1 MSEPTT
7 CLVSPLSSSPSS
19 LTQQQILHRLLL
31 LKDKEPNAWV
41 SMALV
46 NPTRML
52 GESISF
58 GRFTSESL
66 DWERWSTFT
75 QKRYV
80 EEAAKYSKPGSVAAK
95 RAYFEAHYKRK
106 AQEKAAILTQE
117 ANAHANGTSDS
128 ETREENHN
136 GRSVEK
142 KSKTD
147 NIMEQPAKDAVN
159 YQVVDDTN
167 QCKLDVEQSD
177 LDISNMEVVAVDMAQ
192 TCVDT
197 NLNVENLVLDDNPNK
212 EIAVP
217 VEERIPDPGPASH
230 EVLALPVKGTEVN
243 SSTKLSTKIAMAN
256 PSHSLHKRK
265 DIAALPRPKSGTI
278 VKKSDISSFEKTG
291 LTTRSLHV
299 SINLPFGT
307 SKRNRTAS
315 AAEQSRNDI
324 NSVSKSKKSNINSSE
339 KKGLAAQS
347 LHVSNSIPS
356 GTAKRNK
363 TAAAVEQSRNSVN
376 SVLISKKSVGG
387 SIEMKGL
394 TTLSLNMPANL
405 PSGAGKTSKTATAAD
420 KPRNGINRASKI
432 MKVEGQSVEKRP
444 TSRSLHMSINL
455 SSSAGFTSKTPSVF
469 EHNRSRKFDSNLP
482 SVSNHHPVASL
493 PKASHG
499 FLNQASANP
508 PSQGRR
514 AERLLNKSVSGG
526 VTANAKFSSISAELS
541 KSSSTTKS
549 NIRPLTTSSPFR
561 FRSEERALKRK
572 EFSQMVDETKSNE
585 EEKVQ
590 RQRIPK
596 VKTDHD
602 HKKLQQISGSKSKI
616 REDTN
621 GGSQCPNK
629 QIRKDKNLGNSCK
642 PPIYTN
648 NTKHVTEK
656 IKRATRQPT
665 ASLSNM
671 TRENASPNIQH

>member
-7 CLVSPLSSSPSS
+7 CVVSPLSSPSS
-19 LTQQQILHRLLL
+19 LTQQQL
-31 LKDKEPNAWV
+31 
-41 SMALV
+41 
-46 NPTRML
+46 NPMRML

-58 GRFTSESL
+58 GRFMSESL

-80 EEAAKYSKPGSVAAK
+80 EEAEKYSKPGSVAAK

-117 ANAHANGTSDS
+117 ANAQANGTSDS
-128 ETREENHN
+128 ETPEGNHD

-142 KSKTD
+142 KSKSDT
-147 NIMEQPAKDAVN
+147 IMKQPDKDAVN

-167 QCKLDVEQSD
+167 QYKLDVGQSD
-177 LDISNMEVVAVDMAQ
+177 LDISNMEGVAQDMAQ

-197 NLNVENLVLDDNPNK
+197 NLNVENHVLHDNPNK

-217 VEERIPDPGPASH
+217 VEERIPDPGPASR

-243 SSTKLSTKIAMAN
+243 SSTKLSTETAIAN
-256 PSHSLHKRK
+256 LSHSLHKRK
-265 DIAALPRPKSGTI
+265 DVAALPRLKSGTM
-278 VKKSDISSFEKTG
+278 VKKSDVSSFEKTG
-291 LTTRSLHV
+291 LTARSLHM
-299 SINLPFGT
+299 SINLP
-307 SKRNRTAS
+307 SKRNKTAS
-315 AAEQSRNDI
+315 AVEQSRNDI
-324 NSVSKSKKSNINSSE
+324 NSVLKSKKSTRNPIE

-347 LHVSNSIPS
+347 LHMSISIPS

-363 TAAAVEQSRNSVN
+363 TVAAVEQSRNSVK
-376 SVLISKKSVGG
+376 SVLISKNSVEG
-387 SIEMKGL
+387 SVEMKGL
-394 TTLSLNMPANL
+394 TALSLNMPANL
-405 PSGAGKTSKTATAAD
+405 LSGAGKTSKTATAAD

-432 MKVEGQSVEKRP
+432 MKVEGESVEKRP
-444 TSRSLHMSINL
+444 TSTRSLHMSINL

-469 EHNRSRKFDSNLP
+469 EHNRSKKFDSNLP
-482 SVSNHHPVASL
+482 SVSNHHPMASL

-514 AERLLNKSVSGG
+514 TERLLNKSVSGG
-526 VTANAKFSSISAELS
+526 VTANAKISSISTQFSE
-541 KSSSTTKS
+541 SSSTTKS
-549 NIRPLTTSSPFR
+549 NPRPLTTSSPFR

-572 EFSQMVDETKSNE
+572 EFLQRVDETKSNE

-590 RQRIPK
+590 LQRIPK
-596 VKTDHD
+596 EKTDHD
-602 HKKLQQISGSKSKI
+602 HKKLQQISGSKSKL
-616 REDTN
+616 REDMY
-621 GGSQCPNK
+621 GGSQCPSK
-629 QIRKDKNLGNSCK
+629 QFRKDKNLGNSCK
-642 PPIYTN
+642 PPIHTN

-656 IKRATRQPT
+656 INRATRPSAT
-665 ASLSNM
+665 SLSNM
-671 TRENASPNIQH
+671 TQENASPNIQH